1 MELFLWTFLGAF
13 LLGMV
18 EAIFGALKD
27 TLWEGFSWLTFVRS
41 HFLIVAIA
49 VILFGPMRVWGGWDV
64 LIYVNILD

>member
-41 HFLIVAIA
+41 PFLIVAIA